1 MGYSSLILITFFLL
15 LSSSCDSDEASVCSP
30 PDKPTFSLEDL
41 NPTSG
46 THGQYIGPQSF
57 NDKVTLYYFPFSET
71 WGTCRNR
78 FRSLDELYSSYISVD
93 TNLQIIGVGKDD
105 DTSINEF
112 INNRSLPYVKDDAEN
127 KVWETWC
134 PEDRDLFFLDRNGF
148 FNTKIN
154 LTPKFPENDIKEII
168 DTLLEM

>member
-1 MGYSSLILITFFLL
+1 M
-15 LSSSCDSDEASVCSP
+15 CSP

-57 NDKVTLYYFPFSET
+57 NGKVTLYYFPFSEN

-78 FRSLDELYSSYISVD
+78 FGSLDSLYDAYESNESA
-93 TNLQIIGVGKDD
+93 LRIIGVGKNDENQ
-105 DTSINEF
+105 IYPIIE
-112 INNRSLPYVKDDAEN
+112 NRNLPYVKDNDEN

-154 LTPKFPENDIKEII
+154 LTPKSTVNDIKKII